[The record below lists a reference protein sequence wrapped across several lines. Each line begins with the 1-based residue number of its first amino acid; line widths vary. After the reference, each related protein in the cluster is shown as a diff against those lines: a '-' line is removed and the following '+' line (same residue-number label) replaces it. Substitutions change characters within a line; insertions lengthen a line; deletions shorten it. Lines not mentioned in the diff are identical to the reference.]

1 MKLNYSVKQAQPCVN
16 IVKHLNRKNMLIQTL
31 EDREYAS
38 NVKGLRRNVTEL
50 TEQVKKQNEL
60 IARQTE
66 VMEQL
71 LVAMQNKNLHT
82 IG

>member
-1 MKLNYSVKQAQPCVN
+1 
-16 IVKHLNRKNMLIQTL
+16 MLIQTL

-38 NVKGLRRNVTEL
+38 NVKGLRRNVAEL

-71 LVAMQNKNLHT
+71 LAAMQNKNLHT
-82 IG
+82 IA

>member
-1 MKLNYSVKQAQPCVN
+1 
-16 IVKHLNRKNMLIQTL
+16 MLIQTL

-38 NVKGLRRNVTEL
+38 NVKGLRRNVAEL

-60 IARQTE
+60 IVRQTE

-71 LVAMQNKNLHT
+71 LAAMQNKNLHT
-82 IG
+82 IV

>member
-1 MKLNYSVKQAQPCVN
+1 
-16 IVKHLNRKNMLIQTL
+16 MLIQTL

-38 NVKGLRRNVTEL
+38 NVKGLRRNVAEL

-66 VMEQL
+66 IMEQL
-71 LVAMQNKNLHT
+71 LAAMQNKNLHT

>member
-1 MKLNYSVKQAQPCVN
+1 
-16 IVKHLNRKNMLIQTL
+16 MLIQTL

-38 NVKGLRRNVTEL
+38 NVKGLRRNVAEL

-71 LVAMQNKNLHT
+71 LAAMQNKNLHT